1 MQTFFYFKK
10 RKKEKEK
17 NDNKDSNAFTNLE
30 IIKRYGITSTL
41 VGALVVPKH
50 LVCDICTVLR
60 YLNWL
65 KHGRNNI
72 CCYKGFL
79 PEVKKTSQSST
90 SSKIRPTFNQSW
102 MSIHLST
109 NGVVQLNM
117 LSTPEIEYD
126 IKNVPYKIRKD
137 DKKKEKLTS
146 KHLERLN
153 NIATTLKDR
162 HKSKRKKWKEI
173 KQKENLM
180 VQCKDIL
187 IGLLQDKCVRWSPN
201 LRPGSALCL
210 GKVGIYNS
218 HKSAVQ
224 KIGYCQSHI
233 KSNIPLADINH
244 TRNSLCPRFRYI
256 ELFSG
261 IGGFRVAFD
270 ALGGRCIFASEKNL
284 EACATYDSNFNECP
298 IGDITHVEAKDV
310 PLHDILTAG
319 FPCQSFSL
327 CGNQNGMGDKRGL
340 GNLFWEIIRIAYQ
353 QRPRAILLE
362 NVVNLIYV
370 NKGQDFRIIL
380 QSLEAIGYQVHYA
393 VIDSLTLLPQ
403 QRRRLYIVGF
413 QRDMETSKWP
423 EFYWPKLGAKIGPD
437 IFTDNDFTT
446 ITKTSLTIRHIL
458 ETPNRVSL
466 KKYGLNDKK
475 WKKLKE
481 LHGKKI
487 NVFLFILMD
496 MHLRLCRVTVTIGQI
511 IVNLYQFHQKNIN
524 ARFFTPRECAR
535 LQGFPDNFKI
545 NNNHDEETFYRQI
558 GNAVNPP
565 VVQAIAECILKAL
578 KL

>member
-1 MQTFFYFKK
+1 M
-10 RKKEKEK
+10 
-17 NDNKDSNAFTNLE
+17 
-30 IIKRYGITSTL
+30 
-41 VGALVVPKH
+41 
-50 LVCDICTVLR
+50 
-60 YLNWL
+60 
-65 KHGRNNI
+65 
-72 CCYKGFL
+72 
-79 PEVKKTSQSST
+79 
-90 SSKIRPTFNQSW
+90 
-102 MSIHLST
+102 
-109 NGVVQLNM
+109 
-117 LSTPEIEYD
+117 
-126 IKNVPYKIRKD
+126 
-137 DKKKEKLTS
+137 
-146 KHLERLN
+146 
-153 NIATTLKDR
+153 
-162 HKSKRKKWKEI
+162 
-173 KQKENLM
+173 
-180 VQCKDIL
+180 
-187 IGLLQDKCVRWSPN
+187 
-201 LRPGSALCL
+201 
-210 GKVGIYNS
+210 
-218 HKSAVQ
+218 Q
-224 KIGYCQSHI
+224 KIGYCQSHT
-233 KSNIPLADINH
+233 KSNTPLADINPI
-244 TRNSLCPRFRYI
+244 RNPLCPRFRYA

-270 ALGGRCIFASEKNL
+270 VLGGRCVFASEKNL

-310 PLHDILTAG
+310 PAHDILTAG

-327 CGNQNGMGDKRGL
+327 CGNQDGMADERGL

-380 QSLEAIGYQVHYA
+380 QSLDAIGYQVHYA

-413 QRDMETSKWP
+413 QRDMETCKWP
-423 EFYWPKLGAKIGPD
+423 EFHWPNLGAKIGPD

-446 ITKTSLTIRHIL
+446 ITKTSLTVRQIL
-458 ETPNRVSL
+458 ETPDRVSL

-481 LHGKKI
+481 LHGKRI
-487 NVFLFILMD
+487 NRIFVHLDGYAFTLMSSYRND
-496 MHLRLCRVTVTIGQI
+496 WTNHSELVPVPSKK
-511 IVNLYQFHQKNIN
+511 VN

-565 VVQAIAECILKAL
+565 VVQVIAECILKAL